1 MKRRAKGNGLF
12 SNKLSAPPVPE
23 ARIRFKKF
31 EKEVLVETTGEVQA
45 GTAEQ
50 PHLKRVLHLW
60 DLIYFGIILTSP
72 IAAVPLFG
80 EGQVLSHGHTV
91 TTLLLAMVAMS
102 VTAVSFG
109 RMAHVYPSTGSVY
122 TYISCGLNPHLGFV
136 VGWAMFLEYLFQ
148 PIQNALY
155 AVLAIQRMAPQ
166 FPFWFLAALTVG
178 LITWMTVQ
186 GIKFT
191 ARTNEVLL
199 GFMIL
204 VTLVFLVQAFR
215 YVVLHEGYHGLISL
229 QPLYNPATFNLR
241 ALAAGTSLA
250 ALVFI
255 GFDGV
260 SILAEE
266 VKNPKRN
273 VLFASVLV
281 CVFTGLFSGLQ
292 VYLAQRVWPDHT
304 TLANPETAFMD
315 VARQASGPLLFTAY
329 GVMLLVSSI
338 ACGLAGHV
346 GAARLLYS
354 MGRDDVLPKKIFG
367 HLSAKK
373 GNPIYNVWIVGGLAY
388 IGVLTIPW
396 EHAAELVTFGAL
408 LAFMGVNLS
417 ALRHFWFSKQA
428 VGHRNFFIDAFVPGF
443 GFVFCLGLLLSL
455 QSWTKYAGIAWLVIG
470 IAYSAYKTRWFT
482 LRPKLF
488 DFNQT

>member
-1 MKRRAKGNGLF
+1 M
-12 SNKLSAPPVPE
+12 
-23 ARIRFKKF
+23 
-31 EKEVLVETTGEVQA
+31 ETTQAVQA

-50 PHLKRVLHLW
+50 PHLKRVLSLW
-60 DLIYFGIILTSP
+60 DLIYFGVILTSP

-80 EGQVLSHGHTV
+80 EAQVLSRGHTV
-91 TTLLLAMVAMS
+91 ATLLLAMVAMS

-109 RMAHVYPSTGSVY
+109 RMANVYPSTGSVY
-122 TYISCGLNPHLGFV
+122 TYISRGLNPHLGFV

-155 AVLAIQRMAPQ
+155 AVLAIQRMIPQ
-166 FPFWFLAALTVG
+166 IPFAIIAAVTVG
-178 LITWMTVQ
+178 FITFMTVQ

-199 GFMIL
+199 GVMVL
-204 VTLVFLVQAFR
+204 VTAAFLVQAFR
-215 YVVLHEGYHGLISL
+215 YIVLHESFRGLVSM
-229 QPLYNPATFNLR
+229 QPIYNPATFNLR

-273 VLFASVLV
+273 VLLASVLV
-281 CVFTGLFSGLQ
+281 VIFTGLFSGLQ

-304 TLANPETAFMD
+304 TLQNPETAFMD
-315 VARQASGPLLFTAY
+315 VARLASGPLLFMAY
-329 GVMLLVSSI
+329 GIMLLVSSI

-367 HLSAKK
+367 YVNAKK
-373 GNPIYNVWIVGGLAY
+373 GNPIYNVWIVGALAY

-396 EHAAELVTFGAL
+396 ERAAEVVTFGAL
-408 LAFMGVNLS
+408 LAFMGVNLA
-417 ALRHFWFSKQA
+417 ALKHFWFSKEA
-428 VGHRNFFIDAFVPGF
+428 VGHRNFFVDAFVPAF
-443 GFVFCLGLLLSL
+443 GFLFCLILLISL
-455 QSWTKYAGIAWLVIG
+455 QEWTKYAGLV
-470 IAYSAYKTRWFT
+470 
-482 LRPKLF
+482 
-488 DFNQT
+488 

>member
-1 MKRRAKGNGLF
+1 VVG
-12 SNKLSAPPVPE
+12 
-23 ARIRFKKF
+23 RFLRDV
-31 EKEVLVETTGEVQA
+31 EKEAKVDTTPAVQA
-45 GTAEQ
+45 GTAQQ
-50 PHLKRVLHLW
+50 PHLKRVLSLW
-60 DLIYFGIILTSP
+60 DLIYYGIILTSP

-109 RMAHVYPSTGSVY
+109 RMATVYPSTGSVY
-122 TYISCGLNPHLGFV
+122 TYISRGLNPHLGFI

-155 AVLAIQRMAPQ
+155 AVLAIQRMVPQ
-166 FPFWFLAALTVG
+166 FPFWLLAAVTVG
-178 LITWMTVQ
+178 FITLMTVQ

-199 GFMIL
+199 GFMVL

-215 YVVLHEGYHGLISL
+215 YVVIHESYSGLISL

-273 VLFASVLV
+273 VLLASVLV

-292 VYLAQRVWPDHT
+292 VYLAQRVWPDHS
-304 TLANPETAFMD
+304 TLQNPETAFMD
-315 VARQASGPLLFTAY
+315 VARLASGPLLFAAY
-329 GVMLLVSSI
+329 GIMLLVSSI

-367 HLSAKK
+367 HLNPAK
-373 GNPIYNVWIVGGLAY
+373 GNPIYNVWIVGALAY

-396 EHAAELVTFGAL
+396 ELSAEVVTFGAL
-408 LAFMGVNLS
+408 LAFMGVNLV
-417 ALRHFWFSKQA
+417 AMMHFWFSKAA
-428 VGHRNFFIDAFVPGF
+428 VGHRNFFLDAFVPGF
-443 GFVFCLGLLLSL
+443 GFVFCFVLLLSL
-455 QSWTKYAGIAWLVIG
+455 QTWTKYAGLAWLSAG
-470 IAYSAYKTRWFT
+470 AAYAAYKTRGFR

-488 DFNQT
+488 DFSES

>member
-1 MKRRAKGNGLF
+1 MATTTESLQAG
-12 SNKLSAPPVPE
+12 SAP
-23 ARIRFKKF
+23 A
-31 EKEVLVETTGEVQA
+31 
-45 GTAEQ
+45 
-50 PHLKRVLHLW
+50 PHLKRVLGLW
-60 DLIYFGIILTSP
+60 DLIYYGVILTSP

-80 EGQVLSHGHTV
+80 EAQVLSHGHAA
-91 TTLLLAMVAMS
+91 TTMLLAMVAMS

-109 RMAHVYPSTGSVY
+109 RMATVYPSSGSVY
-122 TYISCGLNPHLGFV
+122 TYISKGMNPHVGFV

-155 AVLAIQRMAPQ
+155 AVLAIQRMMPRI
-166 FPFWFLAALTVG
+166 PFAILAALAVG
-178 LITWMTVQ
+178 LITYMTVQ

-199 GFMIL
+199 AFMCL
-204 VTLVFLVQAFR
+204 VTAAFLVEAFR
-215 YVVLHEGYHGLISL
+215 YVVLHDHFSGLVSL
-229 QPLYNPATFNLR
+229 RPVYDPHTFQLR
-241 ALAAGTSLA
+241 AVASGTSLA

-266 VKNPKRN
+266 VKNPRRN
-273 VLFASVLV
+273 VLLASVLV
-281 CVFTGLFSGLQ
+281 CVFTGLFSGFQ
-292 VYLAQRVWPDHT
+292 VYMAQRVWPDYT

-315 VARQASGPLLFTAY
+315 VARAASGAWLFTAY
-329 GVMLLVSSI
+329 GIMLLVSSI

-367 HLSAKK
+367 HISAKK
-373 GNPIYNVWIVGGLAY
+373 GNPIYNVWIVGVLAY

-396 EHAAELVTFGAL
+396 ELAAEMVTFGAL
-408 LAFMGVNLS
+408 IAFMGVNLVS
-417 ALRHFWFSKQA
+417 LLHFWFGPEARGK
-428 VGHRNFFIDAFVPGF
+428 RNFFVDAFVPGF
-443 GFVFCLGLLLSL
+443 GFVFCFGLLFSL
-455 QSWTKYAGIAWLVIG
+455 QNWTKWAGVIWLVVG
-470 IAYSAYKTRWFT
+470 IAYGAYKTRMFT

-488 DFNQT
+488 DFSET

>member
-1 MKRRAKGNGLF
+1 M
-12 SNKLSAPPVPE
+12 
-23 ARIRFKKF
+23 
-31 EKEVLVETTGEVQA
+31 ETTTGAVPT
-45 GTAEQ
+45 GTPAQ
-50 PHLKRVLHLW
+50 PHLKRVLGLW
-60 DLIYFGIILTSP
+60 DLIYYGVILTSP

-80 EGQVLSHGHTV
+80 EAQVLSHGHTV

-109 RMAHVYPSTGSVY
+109 RMANVYPSAGSVY
-122 TYISCGLNPHLGFV
+122 TYISRGLNPHVGFI

-155 AVLAIQRMAPQ
+155 AVLAIQRMAPRI
-166 FPFWFLAALTVG
+166 PFAFLAALAVG
-178 LITWMTVQ
+178 VITLMTVQ

-199 GFMIL
+199 GFMVL
-204 VTLVFLVQAFR
+204 VTVAFLVQAFR
-215 YVVLHEGYHGLISL
+215 FVVLHQHFAGLFSMKPI
-229 QPLYNPATFNLR
+229 YNPATFNLR

-250 ALVFI
+250 ALVFV

-273 VLFASVLV
+273 VLLASVLV

-304 TLANPETAFMD
+304 TLLNPETAFMD
-315 VARQASGPLLFTAY
+315 VARMASGPLLFTAY
-329 GVMLLVSSI
+329 GIMLLISSI

-367 HLSAKK
+367 YLSPKK
-373 GNPIYNVWIVGGLAY
+373 SNPIYNVWIVGILAY

-396 EHAAELVTFGAL
+396 EHAAEIVTFGAL
-408 LAFMGVNLS
+408 LAFMGVNLVS
-417 ALRHFWFSKQA
+417 LLHFWFSLGA
-428 VGHRNFFIDAFVPGF
+428 VRHRNFFIDAFIPSF
-443 GFVFCLGLLLSL
+443 GFVFCFVLLLTL
-455 QSWTKYAGIAWLVIG
+455 QTWTKYAGLLWLVAG
-470 IAYSAYKTRWFT
+470 LVYAAYKTRGFT
-482 LRPKLF
+482 LRPTLF
-488 DFNQT
+488 DFSES